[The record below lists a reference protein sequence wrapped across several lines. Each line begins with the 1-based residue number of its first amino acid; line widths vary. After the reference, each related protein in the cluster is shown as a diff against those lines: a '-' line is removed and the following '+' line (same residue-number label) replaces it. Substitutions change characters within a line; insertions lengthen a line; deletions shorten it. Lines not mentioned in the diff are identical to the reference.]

1 MQVELPMGEVVPSG
15 QEAQDSDPGFMANV
29 PEGHS
34 MHRVLR
40 AKERVLLLLWLTCSG
55 QTRSCDR
62 SPSGTAYKLL
72 GKRKRGET
80 LGQRDTSGT

>member
-15 QEAQDSDPGFMANV
+15 QEAQERDPGFMANV

-34 MHRVLR
+34 MRRVLG
-40 AKERVLLLLWLTCSG
+40 ANVRVLLLLWLTCRG

-72 GKRKRGET
+72 EKRKRGET
-80 LGQRDTSGT
+80 LGQRDTFGT